1 MPQNYRD
8 LKLSR
13 EIKTAIL
20 VISAILLFIWGYSFL
35 KGRDL
40 FNSYKYFHVV
50 YDNVEGLS
58 SSAPVTMN
66 GLVIGKV
73 NEIKIGADAKL
84 IVEVQVKTDFPISK
98 TSVLQIYEPGFI
110 GGKQIA
116 LIPNLQDANLAQ
128 SGDTLAS
135 EMRVGMLAKLGTQV
149 EPLQQKLENTIVSA
163 DSLLTNFNTLLNQ
176 KNKDN
181 LTIAIAELSKAM
193 TSINK
198 MLNSNQNNIDGIM
211 TNLNHT
217 SANFSKISDSLAQVN
232 IGQTVKDLEN
242 TLANI
247 NSLISDIES
256 GKGTLGK
263 LMKDDGMYNNLTNAS
278 KELELLLQDIR
289 LNPTRYINISVFGK
303 KNKPYVAPKE
313 NK

>member
-1 MPQNYRD
+1 M
-8 LKLSR
+8 
-13 EIKTAIL
+13 
-20 VISAILLFIWGYSFL
+20 
-35 KGRDL
+35 KGKDL
-40 FNSYKYFHVV
+40 FNSYKYFYVV

-58 SSAPVTMN
+58 TSAPVTLN
-66 GLVIGKV
+66 GLNVGKV
-73 NEIKIGADAKL
+73 NEIKIASDARL
-84 IVEVQVKTDFPISK
+84 IVEVQVKSDFPISK
-98 TSVLQIYEPGFI
+98 TSALQIYEPGFI

-116 LIPNLQDANLAQ
+116 IIPNLDDHNLAK
-128 SGDTLAS
+128 SGDTLTS
-135 EMRVGMLAKLGTQV
+135 NIRVGLLAKLGSQV
-149 EPLQQKLENTIVSA
+149 EPLQEKVESTVVSA

-181 LTIAIAELSKAM
+181 LAIAIAELAQTMKSF
-193 TSINK
+193 NK

-211 TNLNHT
+211 SNLNHT
-217 SANFSKISDSLAQVN
+217 SANFSRISDSLAQMN
-232 IGQTVKDLEN
+232 LGQTVKKLEN
-242 TLANI
+242 TLANV

-256 GKGTLGK
+256 GKGTFGK
-263 LMKDDGMYNNLTNAS
+263 LMKDEAMYNNLTNAS

>member
-1 MPQNYRD
+1 MR
-8 LKLSR
+8 LSR

-35 KGRDL
+35 KGKDL
-40 FNSYKYFHVV
+40 FNSYKYFYVV

-58 SSAPVTMN
+58 TSAPVTLN
-66 GLVIGKV
+66 GLNVGKV
-73 NEIKIGADAKL
+73 NEIKIASDARL
-84 IVEVQVKTDFPISK
+84 IVEVQVKSDFPISK
-98 TSVLQIYEPGFI
+98 TSALQIYEPGFI

-116 LIPNLQDANLAQ
+116 IIPNLDDHNLAK
-128 SGDTLAS
+128 SGDTLTS
-135 EMRVGMLAKLGTQV
+135 NIRVGLLAKLGSQV
-149 EPLQQKLENTIVSA
+149 EPLQEKVESTVVSA

-181 LTIAIAELSKAM
+181 LAIAIAELAQTMKSF
-193 TSINK
+193 NK

-211 TNLNHT
+211 SNLNHT
-217 SANFSKISDSLAQVN
+217 SANFSRISDSLAQMN
-232 IGQTVKDLEN
+232 LGQTVKKLEN
-242 TLANI
+242 TLANV

-256 GKGTLGK
+256 GKGTFGK
-263 LMKDDGMYNNLTNAS
+263 LMKDEAMYNNLTNAS